1 MSARSSAFT
10 ALKCLRTILLVA
22 VLLAIKTSDC
32 KAKEDCNHYDYYM
45 YQEMERALINDT
57 ENLFKLQQIFFP
69 TLVDRDPQDKVTIKV
84 CILISNNQMSKD
96 NSTERCWT
104 FDYSSTLL
112 SGLITPAQLH
122 AFESITTL
130 LLIETAVNFHTL
142 GVGYEE
148 EIHLHVKTFP
158 CNVTYQGLQ
167 KNLAILTSWVS
178 FSNTFQS
185 QNLASYSSGLH
196 N

>member
-32 KAKEDCNHYDYYM
+32 KAKEDCNHYDYM